1 MELLFKS
8 NIISVC
14 NFERYMIT
22 HGFTK
27 KAQRTPVNEIKHAKV
42 LKKEFEENNNG

>member
-1 MELLFKS
+1 
-8 NIISVC
+8 
-14 NFERYMIT
+14 MIT

-27 KAQRTPVNEIKHAKV
+27 KTQRTPVNEIKHAKV

>member
-1 MELLFKS
+1 
-8 NIISVC
+8 
-14 NFERYMIT
+14 MIT

-27 KAQRTPVNEIKHAKV
+27 KTQRIPVNEIRYAKV

>member
-8 NIISVC
+8 SISLVC
-14 NFERYMIT
+14 NLKRYIIT

-27 KAQRTPVNEIKHAKV
+27 KTQRTPVNEIKHAKV

>member
-8 NIISVC
+8 NIISFC
-14 NFERYMIT
+14 NFEQYIIT

-27 KAQRTPVNEIKHAKV
+27 KTQKTPVNEIKHAEV

>member
-27 KAQRTPVNEIKHAKV
+27 KTQKTHVNEIKHAEV

>member
-14 NFERYMIT
+14 NFEQYIIT

-27 KAQRTPVNEIKHAKV
+27 KTQKTPVNEIKHAKV